1 MSLRKR
7 IENSKFLATVIARL
21 IWLYLSLCQRTTQW
35 QSDGEDDLHNAM
47 ADGPVLLVM
56 WHSRLMMSPLHWP
69 IAKGTLSSLH
79 DTSPIGSV
87 VGVLHTRAGLHPM
100 RMSRKES
107 NMAAS
112 RTVLKRVR
120 DGISIGMTADGP
132 LGPALAVN
140 DATLD
145 WARATKVP
153 IFCYSFATTKGRRLQ
168 TWDQMLVPR
177 LFGQGAYVFRRFP
190 GTVPRKADAAQTETL
205 RADIAQWMN
214 ETTHETDAMLGLPPG
229 P

>member
-7 IENSKFLATVIARL
+7 IEKSAFLAGLIARL
-21 IWLYLSLCQRTTQW
+21 VWWHLSLCQRTTKW
-35 QSDGEDDLHNAM
+35 QSEGVEDLRAALNE
-47 ADGPVLLVM
+47 GPVLLVM
-56 WHSRLMMSPLHWP
+56 WHSRLVMSSLHWP
-69 IAKGTLSSLH
+69 IADGTLSSLH
-79 DTSPIGSV
+79 DTSPVGRV

-100 RMSRKES
+100 KMSRKQS
-107 NMAAS
+107 NISAS

-120 DGISIGMTADGP
+120 EGISIGMTADGP
-132 LGPALAVN
+132 LGPAQAVN

-153 IFCYSFATTKGRRLQ
+153 IFCYAFATTKERRLK

-190 GTVPRKADAAQTETL
+190 GTVPRKADTAQTETL
-205 RADIAQWMN
+205 RAELTQWIK
-214 ETTHETDAMLGLPPG
+214 ETTHEADAMVGLPPG

>member
-7 IENSKFLATVIARL
+7 IENSTFLATVIARS
-21 IWLYLSLCQRTTQW
+21 IWIYLSLCQRTTQW
-35 QSDGEDDLHNAM
+35 QSEGEADLSAAM
-47 ADGPVLLVM
+47 AEGPVLLVM

-69 IAKGTLSSLH
+69 IASGTLSSLH
-79 DTSPIGSV
+79 DTSPIGRV

-100 RMSRKES
+100 RMSRKTS

-145 WARATKVP
+145 WARTTGIP
-153 IFCYSFATTKGRRLQ
+153 IFCYSFSTSKGRRLDS
-168 TWDQMLVPR
+168 WDKMLLPKP
-177 LFGQGAYVFRRFP
+177 FAKGAYVFRRYP
-190 GTVPRKADAAQTETL
+190 TAIARKLTAAELETL
-205 RADIAQWMN
+205 RSDMCDWMN
-214 ETTHETDAMLGLPPG
+214 AVTHETDTMLGLPPG